1 MEKEYVFTNKIKAF
15 CRQKELF
22 SPGDRVIVGLS
33 GGADSVCLFLLL
45 SALAKE
51 FHLTLIPVH
60 INHNLR
66 GEEALADQHFCEE
79 LCRQYNLSLVVISAP
94 VEKLAKEHGWSL
106 EEAGRNARYNA
117 FAETAAKYQCNK
129 IAVAHHKDD
138 QAETVLFQMFRG
150 SRLKGLAGMEAKNGA
165 LVRPLLSV
173 TREEIETYLKKKN
186 QSYCIDRTNLEE
198 EYTRNKIRH
207 RILPAAQEACAG
219 AVEHISELAE
229 YVGQVETFLEK
240 LTEERFASCADQD
253 EKNNVSL
260 DIEKLKQTDRLLAER
275 VVYQALC
282 IACGRKKDI
291 TAGFVSDCIALAG
304 KQTGRQ
310 ISLPEG
316 VIAERRFDK
325 LFIGRSQ
332 KAAEE
337 LYAEVNQFP
346 FEVFL
351 PEMNKKLELFIK
363 KREELEE
370 NIPKSTYTKWFD
382 YDKIKQVMS
391 VRNIMAE
398 DEIIVYADGRKKKAA
413 NVLAEAK
420 IPKELRKAF
429 PVLAE
434 GNKVL
439 WIPGIRGS
447 EGFHITKE
455 TTQVL
460 VATIDGG
467 NNHGR

>member
-22 SPGDRVIVGLS
+22 SPRDRVVLGLS

-45 SALAKE
+45 YDLAKE
-51 FHLTLIPVH
+51 MDLTLIPVH

-66 GEEALADQHFCEE
+66 GEEALADQRFCEE
-79 LCRQYNLSLVVISAP
+79 LCRQHNIFLQVVSIS
-94 VEKLAKEHGWSL
+94 VEELAKEHGWSL
-106 EEAGRNARYNA
+106 EEAGRNARYKA

-138 QAETVLFQMFRG
+138 QAETVLFQIFRG
-150 SRLKGLAGMEAKNGA
+150 SRLKGLAGMEAKNGS
-165 LVRPLLSV
+165 LVRPLLLV
-173 TREEIETYLKKKN
+173 TREEIESYLKKKN

-207 RILPAAQEACAG
+207 RILPAAKEVCTG

-229 YVGQVETFLEK
+229 YAGQVEQLLEK
-240 LTEERFASCADQD
+240 LTEELFISCVSLD

-260 DIEKLKQTDRLLAER
+260 DIEKLTQAERLLAER

-282 IACGRKKDI
+282 IACGRKKDL
-291 TAGFVSDCIALAG
+291 TAGFVSDCIALTK

-316 VIAERRFDK
+316 VIAERRFDQ
-325 LFIGRSQ
+325 LFIGRRQ
-332 KAAEE
+332 EGVKE
-337 LYAEVNQFP
+337 LYVEAKNFP
-346 FEVFL
+346 FEVVL
-351 PEMNKKLELFIK
+351 PEMNKKLTIFIK
-363 KREELEE
+363 KREELAE

-382 YDKIKQVMS
+382 YDKIKQVIS

-398 DEIIVYADGRKKKAA
+398 DEIIVYADGRKKRAA
-413 NVLAEAK
+413 DVLAEAK
-420 IPKELRKAF
+420 IPKELRKDF
-429 PVLAE
+429 PVLTE

-447 EGFHITKE
+447 EGFRVTKE
-455 TTQVL
+455 TKQVL
-460 VATIDGG
+460 VAIINGG
-467 NNHGR
+467 NNHGT